1 MARNDEDSVDRLKK
15 AMAYSGIGFQTLVTI
30 LGFFY
35 FGRYMDERS
44 EGGETLWTLG
54 MTLAGVVIA
63 LYFLIKGL
71 LSVKGARLFSIVCRK
86 VHTL

>member
-71 LSVKGARLFSIVCRK
+71 LSVK
-86 VHTL
+86 

>member
-35 FGRYMDERS
+35 LGRYMDERS

-71 LSVKGARLFSIVCRK
+71 LSVK
-86 VHTL
+86 

>member
-1 MARNDEDSVDRLKK
+1 MAEDDDRSVNRLKK

-35 FGRYMDERS
+35 LGRYLDERAAN
-44 EGGETLWTLG
+44 GGSGWTLG
-54 MTLAGVVIA
+54 MTLTGVVIA

-71 LSVKGARLFSIVCRK
+71 LSVK
-86 VHTL
+86 

>member
-30 LGFFY
+30 LAFFY

-71 LSVKGARLFSIVCRK
+71 LSVK
-86 VHTL
+86 